1 MTSKTFFATAAGP
14 AVGPAKLL
22 ELLEL
27 EPPDDD
33 AVPEAVLDEEE
44 ALDVVF
50 VAAVP
55 VVAVVAPPAA
65 SVVTSPVAVA
75 SAALPVIAPGPC
87 LGLIAG

>member
-1 MTSKTFFATAAGP
+1 MTSKTFFATAAGA

-33 AVPEAVLDEEE
+33 AVPEAVLDEE

-75 SAALPVIAPGPC
+75 SAALPVMAPGPC
-87 LGLIAG
+87 